1 MVIIINSPGCSAGGV
16 NCPILKAAFAVA
28 VLHFGFTAEV
38 AADAKSEA
46 TQALS
51 NFTSKDSSLKTFIDQ
66 AAGYAIFPNVG
77 KGGLIVGAAHG
88 DGLVYEKKN
97 VTGKATMTQASIGA
111 QAGGQTFAKI
121 IFFETP
127 AALEDFKAGKF
138 EMSAEVSAVAAAE
151 GASKAAKYKK
161 GIAVFTLPK
170 KGLMAQASVGGQ
182 KFKFEPIAAG
192 GTGPSQGTEKG
203 TGKTEKP

>member
-1 MVIIINSPGCSAGGV
+1 MKETKYKIALAVFG
-16 NCPILKAAFAVA
+16 AVA
-28 VLHFGFTAEV
+28 ALSGFTAQGAGDLRRESEEAV
-38 AADAKSEA
+38 ANFLKVD
-46 TQALS
+46 S
-51 NFTSKDSSLKTFIDQ
+51 NLKTFADQ
-66 AAGYAIFPNVG
+66 SAGYAVFPNVG
-77 KGGLIVGAAHG
+77 KGGLIVGGAHG

-111 QAGGQTFAKI
+111 QAGGQTFAEI

-127 AALEDFKAGKF
+127 SALEDFKAGKF